1 MFLLLWLL
9 LLCTTIYILDA
20 ILVVAWDLPCSVA
33 EKMVEQQI
41 TSKNSNTIL
50 GNLQNPQTNDSI
62 N

>member
-41 TSKNSNTIL
+41 TSKNSSTSTWQFAKPSNK
-50 GNLQNPQTNDSI
+50 
-62 N
+62 